1 MQPLIKQEIIGVM
14 HYVKDLES
22 AAKWY
27 CDTLGFTITAYDY
40 RSFVELAI
48 DGRYVMHLLQSEGD
62 AGPVLQAPFTFDTA
76 DLRQVHR
83 RLAELGVGPEPIK
96 QYSDH
101 ACFSFKDCEG
111 NALMICRFER
121 R

>member
-1 MQPLIKQEIIGVM
+1 MLPLIKQEIIGVM
-14 HYVKDLES
+14 HYVKDLEA

-48 DGRYVMHLLQSEGD
+48 DGRYVMHLLQSEGEGVP
-62 AGPVLQAPFTFDTA
+62 AAQAPFTFDTA
-76 DLRQVHR
+76 DLQLAHQ
-83 RLAELGVGPEPIK
+83 RLAELGVEPEPIK
-96 QYSDH
+96 EYRDH

-111 NALMICRFER
+111 NALMICRFDR